1 MNQYLA
7 PVTELVSIDMPA
19 ALAASGN
26 TEDMGSKDG
35 IWDAVDP
42 RGAGSFNF

>member
-1 MNQYLA
+1 MNQYLT
-7 PVTELVSIDMPA
+7 PVTELVPIDMPA
-19 ALAASGN
+19 AFAASGN

-42 RGAGSFNF
+42 NGVPGF